1 MFYYLYQIINNING
15 KIYVGVHKTKNM
27 DDGYMGSGKNITA
40 AIKKHGIENFTKTI
54 LKTFD
59 TQESMFA
66 YESHIVNEDF
76 LSRGD
81 VYNIRTGG
89 KGGWDS
95 VPKNHE
101 CKRIGRR
108 NADLVMEQKYGPK
121 WRSIIGKKGSIAAS
135 SPYSKSK
142 RKQTRIDKKIKSDAS
157 SMNTPEVNEK
167 RIKKFAEI
175 NHSQGEKNSQFGSMW
190 ITDGSENMKIRKE
203 DIIPFGWRKG
213 RKNTWTQRKRF

>member
-1 MFYYLYQIINNING
+1 MFYYLYQIKNNING

-76 LSRGD
+76 LLRGD

-89 KGGWDS
+89 NGGWDF
-95 VPKNHE
+95 VPKNDLS
-101 CKRIGRR
+101 KKIGRK
-108 NADLVMEQKYGPK
+108 NANLILEQKYGPQ
-121 WRSIIGKKGSIAAS
+121 WRSVIGKKGSIASS
-135 SPYSKSK
+135 SPESKLK
-142 RKQTRIDKKIKSDAS
+142 RKLTKIDRKIKSDAS
-157 SMNTPEVNEK
+157 AMNTPEVNEK

-175 NHSQGEKNSQFGSMW
+175 NHSQGDKNSQFGSMW
-190 ITDGSENMKIRKE
+190 ITDGNKNMKIHKE
-203 DIIPFGWRKG
+203 DNIPFGWQKG
-213 RKNTWTQRKRF
+213 RKNTWTQ